1 MIVGQFLQF
10 VIAAVLYWMGNKHKR
25 RVGAERFGP
34 GGRTFDELRR
44 CHTHSRNSAF
54 LEVCHV
60 MRTAR
65 NAGASIGQSFDDEVD
80 FGGDLLPQ
88 WQRRYP
94 GIGRLGVMLDG
105 NAALADT
112 LTQAAQEHIATRFGD
127 VENAYRQP
135 VQPFGPRQTR
145 PGCRT
150 SFRSRVEKYGHINL
164 F

>member
-1 MIVGQFLQF
+1 
-10 VIAAVLYWMGNKHKR
+10 MGDENQSR
-25 RVGAERFGP
+25 IGTERFSA
-34 GGRTFDELRR
+34 GGRPFDKLAG
-44 CHTHSRNSAF
+44 RNTNCRNAACF
-54 LEVCHV
+54 EICHV

-127 VENAYRQP
+127 AENAYRQP